1 MSKTVVELLTC
12 WQGNFGH
19 HRNGVIRMVVP
30 HCLMWC
36 IWQERNNRCFEDS
49 ERTIANLK
57 LFIFKTLSDW
67 MSLIGSHSIF
77 SVYDLMDACNLFD
90 YFGPLLYTSCILG

>member
-1 MSKTVVELLTC
+1 MVL
-12 WQGNFGH
+12 FGS
-19 HRNGVIRMVVP
+19 IP

-49 ERTIANLK
+49 KRTIANLK

-90 YFGPLLYTSCILG
+90 YFGPLLYTSFILG